1 MNQLHGGADWMRAA
15 TQIAQ
20 AIEPLDGQRQ
30 AGEQPDDQQAVGV
43 MMTHMPQTMA
53 VLGII
58 KSLVFDFPTALGA
71 KIEHPT
77 ADFFLKRIREPE
89 GFDRL
94 TVWFL
99 LPIEQDPHGFPTQTL
114 PGIEVFGI
122 PKFDAIL
129 AVRKGQFG
137 RLASEALLRRG
148 QQLRQVGFQAR
159 HHRQAQI
166 TSDMEKRTVANS
178 PSTTT
183 YAAKR
188 TPSCS
193 TARRSSVNAK

>member
-1 MNQLHGGADWMRAA
+1 MNKVHGGADWMRAA

-53 VLGII
+53 
-58 KSLVFDFPTALGA
+58 ALGA

-89 GFDRL
+89 GFDHL

-99 LPIEQDPHGFPTQTL
+99 LPIEQDPHSFPTQTL
-114 PGIEVFGI
+114 QGS
-122 PKFDAIL
+122 KSS
-129 AVRKGQFG
+129 
-137 RLASEALLRRG
+137 AS
-148 QQLRQVGFQAR
+148 Q
-159 HHRQAQI
+159 
-166 TSDMEKRTVANS
+166 S
-178 PSTTT
+178 ST
-183 YAAKR
+183 
-188 TPSCS
+188 
-193 TARRSSVNAK
+193 RSWP

>member
-1 MNQLHGGADWMRAA
+1 MNKVHGGADWMRAA

-89 GFDRL
+89 GFDHL

-99 LPIEQDPHGFPTQTL
+99 LPIEQDPHSFPTQTL

-122 PKFDAIL
+122 PKFDAVVSIAHDL
-129 AVRKGQFG
+129 LVGIAVRTTQWTTPVRAASDRGSIHGQANAAAGFKSLVAFG
-137 RLASEALLRRG
+137 LAQHAC
-148 QQLRQVGFQAR
+148 Q
-159 HHRQAQI
+159 
-166 TSDMEKRTVANS
+166 
-178 PSTTT
+178 
-183 YAAKR
+183 
-188 TPSCS
+188 
-193 TARRSSVNAK
+193 